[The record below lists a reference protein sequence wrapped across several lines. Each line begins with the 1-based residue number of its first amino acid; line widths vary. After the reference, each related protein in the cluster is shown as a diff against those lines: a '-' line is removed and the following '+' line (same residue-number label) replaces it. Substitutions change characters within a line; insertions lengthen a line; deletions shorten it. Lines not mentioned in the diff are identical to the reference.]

1 MNSKYKVSKIT
12 QRNDIQFYRG
22 IAVTSVLLY
31 HFDSN
36 IFNYGYL
43 GVDIFFLISGF
54 VISNLVFSKLD
65 ENQFSIKDFYFQ
77 RFRRIFPSLIS
88 FILFVQILIYFFLD
102 HEFIIQT
109 TKGNIYSIFF
119 LSNVYF
125 SQILDYFNISA
136 SRNFIINLW
145 SLSVEEQFYII
156 FPIVAL
162 VVSKFSNIKKIFIFL
177 LFTLISLAFYWN
189 QIYAEISIFKKLFFT
204 FENFI
209 FYSPFTRASQFLF
222 GVLAMFVHQSK
233 RKKTFFVNNLSYF
246 ILFQFLLLI
255 FITYKFDFGSKN
267 IKTAIVLSIFFFLLS
282 NEINF
287 GKRKNLLFSFI
298 LFTGNISYSLYLF
311 HQPILA
317 SIRNYNIYSEHP
329 LDLNFHITN
338 FFNVLTMFL
347 IIYIVSYF
355 NFLFIENKYR
365 TAKEFKL
372 SNFKYVFYIFSI
384 TIFLI
389 VLSLNTNGYEFRDK
403 NLKTFN
409 SESELNFISG
419 TNYISEN
426 GIQCINRD
434 SITQSCS
441 FNESDK
447 KIYIIGDSVMS
458 SIVSGF
464 VENKELEEY
473 KIIEFT
479 RGGCPLLINYCEF
492 YEGSSKYNELLGIT
506 NSIII
511 LGGQYLPFENND
523 DFDKNLLDTVNLFSK
538 NNTVFFYGTFPG
550 PGVNVRMYKQ
560 INNMYPETNQQ
571 FANKEKSKVEKLLLN
586 EDTDNLHV
594 INPIDIFCSRNLCEY
609 FSDSYYFYIDHIH
622 FGYFGAE
629 KISNH
634 FVDNFLVK
642 SFKKP

>member
-162 VVSKFSNIKKIFIFL
+162 VVSKFSIKKKISIFL

-255 FITYKFDFGSKN
+255 FITYKFDFG
-267 IKTAIVLSIFFFLLS
+267 
-282 NEINF
+282 
-287 GKRKNLLFSFI
+287 
-298 LFTGNISYSLYLF
+298 
-311 HQPILA
+311 
-317 SIRNYNIYSEHP
+317 
-329 LDLNFHITN
+329 
-338 FFNVLTMFL
+338 
-347 IIYIVSYF
+347 
-355 NFLFIENKYR
+355 
-365 TAKEFKL
+365 
-372 SNFKYVFYIFSI
+372 
-384 TIFLI
+384 
-389 VLSLNTNGYEFRDK
+389 
-403 NLKTFN
+403 
-409 SESELNFISG
+409 
-419 TNYISEN
+419 
-426 GIQCINRD
+426 
-434 SITQSCS
+434 
-441 FNESDK
+441 
-447 KIYIIGDSVMS
+447 
-458 SIVSGF
+458 
-464 VENKELEEY
+464 
-473 KIIEFT
+473 
-479 RGGCPLLINYCEF
+479 
-492 YEGSSKYNELLGIT
+492 
-506 NSIII
+506 
-511 LGGQYLPFENND
+511 
-523 DFDKNLLDTVNLFSK
+523 
-538 NNTVFFYGTFPG
+538 
-550 PGVNVRMYKQ
+550 
-560 INNMYPETNQQ
+560 
-571 FANKEKSKVEKLLLN
+571 
-586 EDTDNLHV
+586 
-594 INPIDIFCSRNLCEY
+594 
-609 FSDSYYFYIDHIH
+609 
-622 FGYFGAE
+622 
-629 KISNH
+629 
-634 FVDNFLVK
+634 
-642 SFKKP
+642 